1 MPKITLTPFLI
12 LLPAAFLSAA
22 TANAQSRIP
31 PDPDP
36 TRLANAPANAA
47 PEHDWQIRLGAG
59 LLYAPAFVGSDF
71 YQLRGGPDVEVRYKD
86 RFFLSLQDGAGFD
99 LIKTDVFRAGPVVKF
114 QQQRNDNGNGG
125 IFTIAGGRTNA
136 LRGLGDVSATA
147 EAGGYVQY
155 QSGSFSASVELRKGI
170 GGHDGLIA
178 DLGARYTTGLMGMK
192 VSERP
197 VILSVSPRATIV
209 DDTYNQAY
217 FGVTAAQSAAS
228 GLRAYNAGGGIL
240 SFGAGAAVIVPVSA
254 GLSASVLGGYDRL
267 AGDAGNSP
275 LVRER
280 GSRHQGTVGLG
291 LIYRFGL

>member
-1 MPKITLTPFLI
+1 MPRIKLTPFAL
-12 LLPAAFLSAA
+12 LLPAALFLA
-22 TANAQSRIP
+22 TAAIAQSRIP

-36 TRLANAPANAA
+36 TRLANAPADAE
-47 PEHDWQIRLGAG
+47 PQYDWQFRLGAG
-59 LLYAPAFVGSDF
+59 LLYAPAFVGSDH

-86 RFFLSLQDGAGFD
+86 RFFLSIRDGAGFD
-99 LIKTDVFRAGPVVKF
+99 LIKTDTFRAGPVVKF

-155 QSGSFSASVELRKGI
+155 QSGGFSASAELRKGI

-178 DLGARYTTGLMGMK
+178 DLAARYITGLMGMTVGERSVM
-192 VSERP
+192 VS
-197 VILSVSPRATIV
+197 VGPRATIV

-228 GLRAYNAGGGIL
+228 GLRQFNAKGGLL
-240 SFGAGAAVIVPVSA
+240 SFGAGAAVIVPVSSR
-254 GLSASVLGGYDRL
+254 LSASILGGYDRL
-267 AGDAGNSP
+267 TGDAGDSP

-280 GSRHQGTVGLG
+280 GSRNQATVGLG